1 MLKII
6 GLLLTSYLLG
16 SIPFSIIIT
25 RLFKK
30 IDIREYG
37 SKNPGATNVFRVMGP
52 VAGSIVLILDI
63 AKGFFAVYFLTKL
76 LGAVTVMAP
85 IYLQLLT
92 GVAVILGHIFSIFA
106 KFKGGK
112 GIAVGAGAL
121 LALIP
126 FELILSV
133 VVFGI
138 IAGLTKYV
146 SLASLSSSTFICL
159 SLIVEKYALKQ
170 NRPFILLLTCFIL
183 TLLVFYTHRENIKRL
198 LNGTENKIGQKVK
211 L

>member
-16 SIPFSIIIT
+16 SIPFSIIIS

-30 IDIREYG
+30 VDIREYG
-37 SKNPGATNVFRVMGP
+37 SKNPGATNVFRVVGP

-76 LGAVTVMAP
+76 LGAGTVMAP

-112 GIAVGAGAL
+112 GIAVGAGVL
-121 LALIP
+121 IVLIP
-126 FELILSV
+126 LELILAVMVFALV
-133 VVFGI
+133 VGI
-138 IAGLTKYV
+138 TKYV
-146 SLASLSSSTFICL
+146 SLGSLSAALFISL
-159 SLIVEKYALKQ
+159 SLIVEKYFLKQ
-170 NRPFILLLTCFIL
+170 NLPFILILTCFIL
-183 TLLVFYTHRENIKRL
+183 TLLVFYTHKGNIKRL
-198 LNGTENKIGQKVK
+198 LNGTEPRINQKVN

>member
-1 MLKII
+1 
-6 GLLLTSYLLG
+6 
-16 SIPFSIIIT
+16 
-25 RLFKK
+25 
-30 IDIREYG
+30 
-37 SKNPGATNVFRVMGP
+37 
-52 VAGSIVLILDI
+52 
-63 AKGFFAVYFLTKL
+63 
-76 LGAVTVMAP
+76 
-85 IYLQLLT
+85 
-92 GVAVILGHIFSIFA
+92 
-106 KFKGGK
+106 
-112 GIAVGAGAL
+112 
-121 LALIP
+121 
-126 FELILSV
+126 